1 MATDLNIDEDSE
13 DLWETSNDVF
23 DNFNEEN
30 VLKHL
35 TEKAELRTD
44 RHYGFD
50 NNSGD
55 TWIYPTNYPVRK
67 YQHDVVY
74 NALFKNTLVSIKNHI
89 SFCFLY
95 KNNRIFVYVC
105 VCVCSLFICLNN
117 QKILDQIER
126 IFRQCKQGSEIDRF
140 KLVFLP
146 KGMTCYRL

>member
-13 DLWETSNDVF
+13 DLWETSDAVF
-23 DNFNEEN
+23 NNFNEEN

-35 TEKAELRTD
+35 KEKAELRTD
-44 RHYGFD
+44 GHCGFD

-74 NALFKNTLVSIKNHI
+74 NALFKNTLVRINHI

-95 KNNRIFVYVC
+95 KNNRPLVYVC
-105 VCVCSLFICLNN
+105 VLVVCLFA
-117 QKILDQIER
+117 Q
-126 IFRQCKQGSEIDRF
+126 
-140 KLVFLP
+140 P
-146 KGMTCYRL
+146 KNC